1 MKNYIIIHRLNG
13 VTLTRVDFGEEIVEA
28 TEFFLGLRDDYKK
41 LFPQRGDHELIL
53 KEESCKENFKY
64 CAFVIP

>member
-1 MKNYIIIHRLNG
+1 MGNYIVIHKLNDA
-13 VTLTRVDFGEEIVEA
+13 TIARWDFGEEIIKA
-28 TEFFLGLRDDYKK
+28 TEFFMELRDNYKK

-64 CAFVIP
+64 SAFCKL